1 MICTADY
8 LIEKRKEKWNEKHSL
23 DYDKKFREA
32 VANELMT
39 NNDLRQEVKSKP
51 EKLIELLF
59 VVVNKKQETVPF
71 FINDVQQDFI
81 NRINKA
87 KEDFEKGI
95 ITNISL
101 MVLKGRQQGFTTL
114 VTAYQLANSI
124 LNKNFQG
131 FTLADNADN
140 SEAIFQNKAKYAYSQ
155 LPEVIKP
162 TEKYNNKKQFL
173 FEKLNSSWAVD
184 TATEDV
190 GRSRTV
196 NFFHGSECAFWRY
209 GISGVQVA
217 LGEAFTTNS
226 IKIYESTAN
235 GYNDYKDMWDSG
247 IHINCFYEWWK
258 TDEYRIDFPNNE
270 TKEDFIKNIDNKI
283 DWIWERLKLLRDT
296 KKLDLEQLFWYYKK
310 YESYLEKEKIK
321 QEYPCFPEEAF
332 LSSGNCVFDKEKII
346 ERLQRVQ
353 EPIKRGT
360 FLYDYDG
367 LTIKN
372 IRWQDDKNGVIKIY
386 KDVQTKRPYVIG
398 GDTAGDGSDNFVG
411 EVLDNISG
419 EQVAELSHQTDEDLY
434 ARQMYCLG
442 KYYNEALIG
451 VEVNF
456 STYPEKE
463 LERLEYPRL
472 YHRQQEDSI
481 THKYQLKKGFKTTS
495 ITRPIIIAGLVEVIR
510 DDTDTL
516 NSEEL
521 LRECLSFIKNEQG
534 RAEAEQGKHDD
545 RVMAMAIAHYIR
557 TQQDVVEA
565 RQEVIKQDKLPF
577 ALRDE
582 EEEEKGLW

>member
-1 MICTADY
+1 MAMSINTKKY
-8 LIEKRKEKWNEKHSL
+8 IEKYLKIQ
-23 DYDKKFREA
+23 DKNAKII
-32 VANELMT
+32 
-39 NNDLRQEVKSKP
+39 DLK
-51 EKLIELLF
+51 
-59 VVVNKKQETVPF
+59 
-71 FINDVQQDFI
+71 
-81 NRINKA
+81 INKPQMKLYNA
-87 KEDFEKGI
+87 LAEQYRQGKPQRAIVLKARQMGFSTLTEAIIFKKTVTAFNIKSGI
-95 ITNISL
+95 ITHEASATDNLFNMSKRYLDNLPDELKPQIKKSNAKEL
-101 MVLKGRQQGFTTL
+101 VFDNDNGTGLKGTIKCMTAGNTT
-114 VTAYQLANSI
+114 
-124 LNKNFQG
+124 
-131 FTLADNADN
+131 
-140 SEAIFQNKAKYAYSQ
+140 
-155 LPEVIKP
+155 
-162 TEKYNNKKQFL
+162 
-173 FEKLNSSWAVD
+173 
-184 TATEDV
+184 V
-190 GRSRTV
+190 GRSDTYQNLHVSEYAFWGGKKKETLIGLLQTVPDTV
-196 NFFHGSECAFWRY
+196 NTMVV
-209 GISGVQVA
+209 I
-217 LGEAFTTNS
+217 
-226 IKIYESTAN
+226 ESTAN
-235 GYNDYKDMWDSG
+235 GYDDFKDMWDEAVAGASEFVPVFCAWWELDQYRKQYDG
-247 IHINCFYEWWK
+247 FELTEEEIKLKELYEL
-258 TDEYRIDFPNNE
+258 
-270 TKEDFIKNIDNKI
+270 DN
-283 DWIWERLKLLRDT
+283 
-296 KKLDLEQLFWYYKK
+296 EQLAWRRWCIHNNCRGDVNLF
-310 YESYLEKEKIK
+310 K
-321 QEYPCFPEEAF
+321 QEYPSCPEEAF

-353 EPIKRGT
+353 EPIKRGS

-372 IRWQDDKNGVIKIY
+372 IRWQEDKNGIIKIY
-386 KDVQTKRPYVIG
+386 KDVVPRRPYVIG

-419 EQVAELSHQTDEDLY
+419 EQVAELSHRTDEDLY

-481 THKYQLKKGFKTTS
+481 THKYQLKKGFKTTGV
-495 ITRPIIIAGLVEVIR
+495 TRPIIIAGLVEVIR

-557 TQQDVVEA
+557 SQQDVVMAQKEI
-565 RQEVIKQDKLPF
+565 IKQDKLPF